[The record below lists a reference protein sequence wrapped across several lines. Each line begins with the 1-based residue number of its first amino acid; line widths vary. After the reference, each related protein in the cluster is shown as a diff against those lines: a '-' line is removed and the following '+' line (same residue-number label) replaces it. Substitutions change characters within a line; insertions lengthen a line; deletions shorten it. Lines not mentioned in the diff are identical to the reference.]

1 MFRYEKGEW
10 QTKKMIYDFPIQVNF
25 YYLMIDSEEKKEV

>member
-1 MFRYEKGEW
+1 M
-10 QTKKMIYDFPIQVNF
+10 TNKKMIYDFPIQVNF